1 MLVLQEHMVA
11 TAVISASAKTM
22 QHVPEKMVP
31 ATAHSQG
38 GQGSFVINPAL
49 GGTMGS
55 TVLTDASVKM
65 AQLVIERPV
74 SLLHKSHF
82 VAFKILCGNLPFSVF
97 FFFPLYFSCW
107 TPLRI
112 SLFRSIKTS

>member
-1 MLVLQEHMVA
+1 MVA

-38 GQGSFVINPAL
+38 GQGSFVINSAL

-55 TVLTDASVKM
+55 TVLRDASVKM
-65 AQLVIERPV
+65 LQLVIERPV
-74 SLLHKSHF
+74 SLLHKTHF
-82 VAFKILCGNLPFSVF
+82 IGFTILCGNLPFSFLLF
-97 FFFPLYFSCW
+97 FFFVFFL
-107 TPLRI
+107 LVI
-112 SLFRSIKTS
+112 SPMSWFRLIKTSS